1 VISREPFRL
10 SIHGGLQ
17 AAPPRS
23 HQDGTCALRKIA
35 VGWTPGEL
43 RLGTPERRSPRCVG
57 DRLTGVRRNE
67 SRAGL
72 APSPGPE
79 CHVPVQPFTGEK
91 AASSKLPETPETR
104 FLLNVQGWLESA
116 MGVGGHVMVEEQTQ
130 ARVLIVED
138 QALFAEAVRG
148 ALEYQGMTGVG
159 MVSTGEEAMVAV
171 ETLHPKVVLMDLALP
186 GQSGLAVGRAI
197 LERWPEV
204 KIVALTALND
214 KSILEEALRVGFVGY
229 LTKDVSIAQL
239 ANSIRAVA
247 DGNVLLP
254 HKLWPRR
261 STTYEDDAALLA
273 SQLSPREREVLA
285 LLVEGAGGE
294 TVSRKLG
301 ISRNTV
307 RTHVQNILTKLQV
320 HSRLEAATFAVRHRV
335 VPLADDRRR
344 LLGS

>member
-1 VISREPFRL
+1 
-10 SIHGGLQ
+10 
-17 AAPPRS
+17 
-23 HQDGTCALRKIA
+23 
-35 VGWTPGEL
+35 
-43 RLGTPERRSPRCVG
+43 
-57 DRLTGVRRNE
+57 
-67 SRAGL
+67 
-72 APSPGPE
+72 
-79 CHVPVQPFTGEK
+79 
-91 AASSKLPETPETR
+91 
-104 FLLNVQGWLESA
+104 
-116 MGVGGHVMVEEQTQ
+116 MVEEQTQ

-214 KSILEEALRVGFVGY
+214 KSILEEALRIGFVGY

-335 VPLADDRRR
+335 VPLEDDRRR